1 MVDQIGEA
9 LTAALLLVVGIG
21 VISIMGG
28 ADPSLVSDLMRRG
41 IVLIVYVAVA
51 VIIAVVVLQLVRGA

>member
-1 MVDQIGEA
+1 MAEQIGEI
-9 LTAALLLVVGIG
+9 LSAALILVVGIG

-28 ADPSLVSDLMRRG
+28 ADPSLVGDLMRRG

-51 VIIAVVVLQLVRGA
+51 AIIFIVILQLVQGA